1 MKTRFRIAKN
11 DTIKATAI
19 GNGKLLSSVY
29 DSQFTTISEV
39 VGLLIGRIGFFSGK
53 KVDICIYNQDKEKS
67 KYLTVCVNK

>member
-39 VGLLIGRIGFFSGK
+39 TGLLISRVGFFSGK
-53 KVDICIYNQDKEKS
+53 KIEISIYNQDKQTS